1 MMFGPRTE
9 HISVYLT
16 MPTNIARF
24 NGSSDSL
31 KVRKATLWLTVL
43 AQSAILSQLTIDHG
57 PIRAIS
63 VDCRKI
69 SSFCLHQTPG
79 GE

>member
-1 MMFGPRTE
+1 MVSGPRMDK
-9 HISVYLT
+9 HYIQI
-16 MPTNIARF
+16 IARF
-24 NGSSDSL
+24 NSSSDSL

-57 PIRAIS
+57 PIRAVS

-79 GE
+79 GD